1 MKNTNIK
8 NGGKI
13 LGTGG
18 FGCIF
23 SPALKCNDTK
33 KRSKNTVSKLMLTKY
48 AEQEHTILL
57 KLNNTLKIIPNY
69 ENYFLIN
76 DFSIC
81 KPCKLTKTD
90 LTNFQKCKTLKKN
103 NITKKNVNSSLEKLM
118 ILNMPYG
125 GETIDT
131 FILKNR
137 NYEKLVLMNNKM
149 IELLISGICEMN
161 KLNIYHND
169 IKDSNIL
176 IDYKK
181 RHDVKVRL
189 IDWGLTVHYIPFE
202 NNLFPK
208 HWRNRPL
215 QFNVPFSVILFTDM
229 FYDSYSTF
237 LKEHEITN
245 NTKNI
250 TILLKSKKTYLI
262 TFIKNYI
269 KEWIKERGLGH
280 YKYINKIIYCLF
292 IHDIK
297 NIKQIKLLTNKLI
310 VNYLVKI
317 LIHFTFFKND
327 GSLNLREYLD
337 TIFIHIID
345 VFGFIISY
353 FPLYELFY
361 ENFSLLN
368 EKQLLIFKK
377 LKYIFI
383 DFLYKPRIN
392 VIDINDL
399 VNNLKNINK
408 IIDYKPKNVS
418 ISNKLNRF
426 RKKSLTRKN
435 LKK

>member
-1 MKNTNIK
+1 MKNTNII

-23 SPALKCNDTK
+23 SPALRCNDTK

-81 KPCKLTKTD
+81 KPSKLTKTD

-149 IELLISGICEMN
+149 ILLLISGICVMN
-161 KLNIYHND
+161 KMNIYHND

-176 IDYKK
+176 IDYKNH
-181 RHDVKVRL
+181 HDVKVRL
-189 IDWGLTVHYIPFE
+189 IDWGLTVHYIPFKNE
-202 NNLFPK
+202 IFPK

-229 FYDSYSTF
+229 FYNSYSNF
-237 LKEHEITN
+237 LKEHEITI

-250 TILLKSKKTYLI
+250 TVLLKSKKSYLI

-269 KEWIKERGLGH
+269 KKWIKERGLGH

-297 NIKQIKLLTNKLI
+297 NIKQIKQLTNKII
-310 VNYLVKI
+310 VNYLVEVVI
-317 LIHFTFFKND
+317 NFTFFKND
-327 GSLNLREYLD
+327 GSLNMREYLD
-337 TIFIHIID
+337 TIFIHIVDIY
-345 VFGFIISY
+345 GFIISY

-361 ENFSLLN
+361 ENFNSLN

-377 LKYIFI
+377 LKKIFI
-383 DFLYKPRIN
+383 EFLYKPRIQ
-392 VIDINDL
+392 VIDIDDL

-408 IIDYKPKNVS
+408 IIYYKPKN
-418 ISNKLNRF
+418 ISNKLNNF
-426 RKKSLTRKN
+426 RKNKNSFTRKN
-435 LKK
+435 FKK

>member
-181 RHDVKVRL
+181 RDDVKVRL

-361 ENFSLLN
+361 ENLRTF
-368 EKQLLIFKK
+368 FKK
-377 LKYIFI
+377 QFYC
-383 DFLYKPRIN
+383 FL
-392 VIDINDL
+392 
-399 VNNLKNINK
+399 
-408 IIDYKPKNVS
+408 
-418 ISNKLNRF
+418 
-426 RKKSLTRKN
+426 
-435 LKK
+435 